1 MPLTNNINRSIVTKY
16 NELIKRVVT
25 SFVLGAAF
33 WLLFLYL
40 PPLYFSLVLIGI
52 LIQIIIFEWKNLFNI
67 YSPLFWLTLPFY
79 PILPFALLISMN
91 NDPAYH
97 DLLFILFIL
106 VSSHDT
112 GSYIVGSL
120 LGKHTIHPISPKK
133 TWEGFFGGY
142 LFASIGL
149 TLLLL
154 EQGNMR
160 PLWFILTFAFI
171 VCVLSSLGDLFESW
185 LKRCARVKDSGTILP
200 GHGGFLDRFDGIL
213 FAVFFFYLFRDC
225 LRVIF
230 SKLVTLVI

>member
-1 MPLTNNINRSIVTKY
+1 MPLINNTSIRSLLTKY
-16 NELIKRVVT
+16 RELIKRVIT
-25 SFVLGAAF
+25 SFFLGAAF
-33 WLLFLYL
+33 WLLFIYL
-40 PPLYFSLVLIGI
+40 PPLYFSLVLLGI

-79 PILPFALLISMN
+79 PILPFLLLISMN
-91 NDPAYH
+91 TNPAYH

-120 LGKHTIHPISPKK
+120 FGKHTIHAQISPKK

-149 TLLLL
+149 TLILL
-154 EQGNMR
+154 EQGMIK
-160 PLWFILTFAFI
+160 PWWFILSFTFI
-171 VCVLSSLGDLFESW
+171 VCVLSFLGDMFESW

-213 FAVFFFYLFRDC
+213 FAVFFFYVFRD
-225 LRVIF
+225 F
-230 SKLVTLVI
+230 LVTVFAKN